1 MKLIGRLASWLGAGL
16 TAFCIATFLSQGV
29 LLLMLWQRG
38 YLTTDKVARLQA
50 VMADVD
56 YQKIRADLQQA
67 SQQAAADPKI
77 LANNSLTKSQSA
89 ALSRRA
95 SDIALTEFRLREDGR
110 RFGVQEEAFNGRVNT
125 LESDVERT
133 TKGQLVRAMKNM
145 ASDQVKANMLQ
156 IVKDGG
162 LEDVLAVVRQMTAA
176 EQTKVFAEFQSDE
189 EKATLNEILKLM
201 RKTP

>member
-67 SQQAAADPKI
+67 SQQAAADPKT
-77 LANNSLTKSQSA
+77 LANNSLTKSQAA

>member
-67 SQQAAADPKI
+67 SQQAAADPKT
-77 LANNSLTKSQSA
+77 LATNSLTKSQSA
-89 ALSRRA
+89 ALNRRA

-201 RKTP
+201 RKSP

>member
-1 MKLIGRLASWLGAGL
+1 
-16 TAFCIATFLSQGV
+16 
-29 LLLMLWQRG
+29 
-38 YLTTDKVARLQA
+38 
-50 VMADVD
+50 
-56 YQKIRADLQQA
+56 
-67 SQQAAADPKI
+67 
-77 LANNSLTKSQSA
+77 
-89 ALSRRA
+89 
-95 SDIALTEFRLREDGR
+95 
-110 RFGVQEEAFNGRVNT
+110 
-125 LESDVERT
+125 
-133 TKGQLVRAMKNM
+133 NM

>member
-67 SQQAAADPKI
+67 SQQAAADPKT
-77 LANNSLTKSQSA
+77 LATNSLTKSQSA

-125 LESDVERT
+125 LESDVQRT
-133 TKGQLVRAMKNM
+133 TKGQLVRA
-145 ASDQVKANMLQ
+145 
-156 IVKDGG
+156 
-162 LEDVLAVVRQMTAA
+162 
-176 EQTKVFAEFQSDE
+176 
-189 EKATLNEILKLM
+189 
-201 RKTP
+201 